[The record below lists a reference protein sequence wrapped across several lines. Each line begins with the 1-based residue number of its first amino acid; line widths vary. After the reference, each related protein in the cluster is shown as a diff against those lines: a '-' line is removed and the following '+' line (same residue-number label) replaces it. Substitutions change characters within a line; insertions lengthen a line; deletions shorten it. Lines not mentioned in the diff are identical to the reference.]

1 MNKQEMTKT
10 KVLCEKV
17 MGIPLWTKTE
27 FPEEFPALH
36 LSANGRYYIYTSEN
50 ASSEID
56 FTTSAD
62 CDALVEAF
70 VREYGIS
77 FSLVEHKTG
86 IVDGSYIQMI
96 HCNSSH
102 VVHTKM
108 TTISGAY
115 TTSAKNIAVCEAIY
129 QAVTS

>member
-1 MNKQEMTKT
+1 MNEAKT

-17 MGIPLWTKTE
+17 MGWTVATPNSNSDMRFVKGVGIP
-27 FPEEFPALH
+27 FH
-36 LSANGRYYIYTSEN
+36 V
-50 ASSEID
+50 D

-129 QAVTS
+129 SAVTGGEG